1 MSLHRGSD
9 GPIPIPNIRHRR
21 YQGLEEKYRYWR
33 EIPIVSIRLSLRCL
47 PFGQR
52 TQHEQQRELS
62 KERVILKDEL
72 RNLKDE
78 LMAELIAYR
87 CVIKVEL
94 FAILGTF
101 VG

>member
-1 MSLHRGSD
+1 MGRY
-9 GPIPIPNIRHRR
+9 R
-21 YQGLEEKYRYWR
+21 YQIFDIVDTRVLKKCIDTGEKYRLFRYGWACD
-33 EIPIVSIRLSLRCL
+33 VL

-52 TQHEQQRELS
+52 TRHEQQRELS